1 MDETPGATLGRL
13 IVGFQVSQAI
23 HVAATLGVADLLA
36 DGPRTSDEL
45 AVATNAHAGSLYR
58 LLRALASVG
67 VFHEDDGRCFSLTP
81 MGALLRSDVPGSL
94 RGWAMHVGRPYFQEA
109 WGDLEHSIR
118 TGDNAFQHVHGTDV
132 WAYRAERP
140 DESAIFDLA
149 MESLTGAANRALL
162 DAYDFGRFGSV
173 VDVGGGNGAL
183 LAALL
188 GEFPAMRGVLLDQP
202 HVVANA
208 AAVLERAGVADRCEI
223 VGGSFF
229 DEVPAGG
236 DAYTLKSII
245 HDYEDERA
253 VAILR
258 ICRRAM
264 AADATLLLIERIVGP
279 PNEDPRAKF
288 SDLNM
293 LVAPAGRERTLHEWD
308 ALVTRAGFR
317 LTTATPSTSGLA
329 VIEAAPATPD

>member
-1 MDETPGATLGRL
+1 MDETPGAALGRL

-23 HVAATLGVADLLA
+23 HVAATLGVADILA

-45 AVATNAHAGSLYR
+45 AAATDSDGGSLYR

-67 VFHEDDGRCFSLTP
+67 VFHEDEGRLFSLTP
-81 MGALLRSDVPGSL
+81 MGALLRSNVPGSL
-94 RGWAMHVGRPYFQEA
+94 RGWAVHVGRPYFQEA
-109 WGDLEHSIR
+109 WAHLEHSIR

-140 DESAIFDLA
+140 EESAIFDLA
-149 MESLTGAANRALL
+149 MESLTGASNRALL

-188 GEFPAMRGVLLDQP
+188 GEYPAMRGVLLDQP

-229 DEVPAGG
+229 DDVPSGG

-245 HDYEDERA
+245 HDYEDEPA

-264 AADATLLLIERIVGP
+264 GAHATLLLIERIVGP
-279 PNEDPRAKF
+279 PNEDPRTKF

-293 LVAPAGRERTLHEWD
+293 LVAPAGKERTLHEWD
-308 ALVTRAGFR
+308 ALLSRAGFR
-317 LTTATPSTSGLA
+317 LATDTPSTSGLA

>member
-13 IVGFQVSQAI
+13 IVGFQVSQSI

-58 LLRALASVG
+58 LLRALSSVG
-67 VFHEDDGRCFSLTP
+67 VFYEDDGRRFSLTP

-109 WGDLEHSIR
+109 WSHLEHSVR

-149 MESLTGAANRALL
+149 MESLTSASNRALL

-188 GEFPAMRGVLLDQP
+188 GEFPEMRGVLLDQP

-229 DEVPAGG
+229 DEVPTGG

-253 VAILR
+253 MAILR
-258 ICRRAM
+258 VCRRAM
-264 AADATLLLIERIVGP
+264 AADATLFLIDRIVGP
-279 PNEDPRAKF
+279 PNEDPRTKF

-293 LVAPAGRERTLHEWD
+293 LSRPQGGSGRC
-308 ALVTRAGFR
+308 
-317 LTTATPSTSGLA
+317 TSG
-329 VIEAAPATPD
+329 TPW